1 MKKVISIPKELS
13 KKGELVVIPKS
24 DYEELLKNCRVTADD
39 VLRWTQEAKFLFR
52 KKKLPELKS

>member
-24 DYEELLKNCRVTADD
+24 DYEELLKGQKVTSDD
-39 VLRWTQEAKFLFR
+39 VLRWTHEARFLLR
-52 KKKLPELKS
+52 KRKLPELKF